1 MSMESN
7 YGCMEGLVG
16 DRRKELS
23 FEELAEL
30 HNEEAADSVEG
41 RGGQGQ

>member
-7 YGCMEGLVG
+7 YGCMEGLVE
-16 DRRKELS
+16 DRRK
-23 FEELAEL
+23 ELAEL

-41 RGGQGQ
+41 RGGQGQCK